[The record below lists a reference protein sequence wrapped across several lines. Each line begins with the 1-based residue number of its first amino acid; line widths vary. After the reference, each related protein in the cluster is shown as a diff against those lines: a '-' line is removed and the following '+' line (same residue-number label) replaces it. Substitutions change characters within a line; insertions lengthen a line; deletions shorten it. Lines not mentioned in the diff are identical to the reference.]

1 MFGGWE
7 IGKLA
12 GISVRIHWSF
22 LLLPAIV
29 AGSVGSTAGAQAAL
43 GAVLFILAIF
53 GCVVLH
59 ELGHA
64 LAARRFGIGTQ
75 DITLLPIGGVA
86 RLQRMPRQPLQE
98 LVIAVAGPA
107 VNVVIAVSILI
118 GTGLGPNG
126 AATLLESNVLSGS
139 FLGRL
144 FWANVGLVIFNL
156 LPAFPMDGGRVLR
169 SVLAMMMPYTRA
181 TDWAAAVATV
191 MAVLFGLVGLLGNPL
206 LILIALFVFM
216 AARGEAMMVRMQ
228 PEADIVQAGVVQA
241 GDLMQQ
247 QFLTVPSYARVS
259 DLAAW
264 MPRMN
269 QRDFPVLEGQRL
281 VGMLRDTDVS
291 MAMASGQ
298 RDRTAADLMRRD
310 IPTVLRND
318 ALLETY
324 TEMERKGLGS
334 LPVADAGG
342 LVGLLSRE
350 RVRRWMESLQKQ
362 SSPSMARSQL

>member
-107 VNVVIAVSILI
+107 VNVVIAASILV
-118 GTGLGPNG
+118 GTSLGPNG

-216 AARGEAMMVRMQ
+216 AARGEATMVRMQ
-228 PEADIVQAGVVQA
+228 PEADIVQA

-247 QFLTVPSYARVS
+247 QFLTVPSYARIS

-281 VGMLRDTDVS
+281 VGMLRDTDVL

-298 RDRTAADLMRRD
+298 PDRTAAELMRRD
-310 IPTVLRND
+310 IPTVLRSD

-334 LPVADAGG
+334 LPVADASG

-350 RVRRWMESLQKQ
+350 RVRRWMESLQTK

>member
-7 IGKLA
+7 LGKLA
-12 GISVRIHWSF
+12 GIRVRIHWSF
-22 LLLPAIV
+22 LLLPAFV
-29 AGSVGSTAGAQAAL
+29 AWSVGSMAGAQAAL
-43 GAVLFILAIF
+43 AAVLFILAIF

-64 LAARRFGIGTQ
+64 LAARRFGIGTE

-86 RLQRMPRQPLQE
+86 RLQRIPRQPLQE

-107 VNVVIAVSILI
+107 VNVVIAASILV
-118 GTGLGPNG
+118 GTLVAPNG
-126 AATLLESNVLSGS
+126 AATLLDSDVLSGS

-144 FWANVGLVIFNL
+144 FWANIALVIFNL

-181 TDWAAAVATV
+181 TDWAASVATV
-191 MAVLFGLVGLLGNPL
+191 MAVLFGFLGLFGNPL
-206 LILIALFVFM
+206 LILIALFVFLG
-216 AARGEAMMVRMQ
+216 ARGEAMMVRMQ
-228 PEADIVQAGVVQA
+228 PVVEAEIVQA

-247 QFLTVPSYARVS
+247 QFLTVPSYARAA

-264 MPRMN
+264 MPRTN

-281 VGMLRDTDVS
+281 VGMLRDADVL

-298 RDRTAADLMRRD
+298 RDRTAAELMRRD
-310 IPTVLRND
+310 VPTVLRND

-324 TEMERKGLGS
+324 TEMERMGLGS
-334 LPVADAGG
+334 LPVADASG
-342 LVGLLSRE
+342 LVGLLSRD
-350 RVRRWMESLQKQ
+350 RVRRWIESLQLKT
-362 SSPSMARSQL
+362 SPSMARSQL

>member
-7 IGKLA
+7 LGKLA
-12 GISVRIHWSF
+12 GIRVRIHWSF
-22 LLLPAIV
+22 LLLPAFV
-29 AGSVGSTAGAQAAL
+29 AWSVGSMAGAQAAVS
-43 GAVLFILAIF
+43 AVLFILAIF

-64 LAARRFGIGTQ
+64 LAARRFGIGTE

-98 LVIAVAGPA
+98 LIIAVAGPA
-107 VNVVIAVSILI
+107 VNVVIAASILV
-118 GTGLGPNG
+118 GTLATPNG
-126 AATLLESNVLSGS
+126 AATLLDSNVLSGS

-144 FWANVGLVIFNL
+144 FWANIGLVIFNL

-169 SVLAMMMPYTRA
+169 SVLAMMMPYARA
-181 TDWAAAVATV
+181 TEWAAAVATV
-191 MAVLFGLVGLLGNPL
+191 MAVLFGLLGLLGNPL
-206 LILIALFVFM
+206 LILIALFVFLG
-216 AARGEAMMVRMQ
+216 ARSEAMMVRMQ
-228 PEADIVQAGVVQA
+228 PDVEIVQA

-269 QRDFPVLEGQRL
+269 QRDFPVLEGQRF
-281 VGMLRDTDVS
+281 VGMLRDTDVL

-298 RDRTAADLMRRD
+298 RDRTAAELMRRD
-310 IPTVLRND
+310 IPTVFRND

-350 RVRRWMESLQKQ
+350 RVRRWIESLQVKTR
-362 SSPSMARSQL
+362 PSMARSQL